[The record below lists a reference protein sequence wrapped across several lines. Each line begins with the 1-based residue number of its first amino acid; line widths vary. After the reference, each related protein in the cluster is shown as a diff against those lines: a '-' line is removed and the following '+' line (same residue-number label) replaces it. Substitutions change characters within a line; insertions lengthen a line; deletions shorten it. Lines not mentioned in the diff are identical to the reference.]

1 MDTSL
6 AVSRINAAPA
16 ISVRTEPPTAHAPVA
31 TELGASKSVTASA
44 NSAATGA
51 YDPALVVPEKPKTAR
66 GVVVDPK
73 TREVIYREISQRS
86 GEVLSQV
93 PGDAMLKLL
102 AYYRDIAHPGLDRAT
117 VEKSS

>member
-1 MDTSL
+1 MDSSL
-6 AVSRINAAPA
+6 AISRISTPT
-16 ISVRTEPPTAHAPVA
+16 ISVRTEPPAAHAPVP
-31 TELGASKSVTASA
+31 TELGAAKSVTASA
-44 NSAATGA
+44 NSAATVA
-51 YDPALVVPEKPKTAR
+51 YDPALIIPEKPKTAR

-102 AYYRDIAHPGLDRAT
+102 AYYRDIAHPDTDRAT
-117 VEKSS
+117 VEKTS